1 MRAIV
6 HVSNG
11 TDPTVIA
18 RAAPSAG
25 YAFEFVYTPD
35 ALLGALERSTATSAV
50 PDLVIVLSDGLGAG
64 LEAIDAVKADPIFW
78 PTPVCVL
85 ARGASDEERIA
96 AYEAGAGWYREM
108 PRWILDAKRFL
119 RRLPVR
125 LATTPSL
132 ERQGVVAVAAAD
144 MIDEI
149 EAFLSSQAS

>member
-6 HVSNG
+6 HVSRG

-35 ALLGALERSTATSAV
+35 ALLAALERSTATSAV
-50 PDLVIVLSDGLGAG
+50 PDLVLVLSDGDGAG
-64 LEAIDAVKADPIFW
+64 LEAVEAVKADPIFW
-78 PTPVCVL
+78 PTPVGVL
-85 ARGASDEERIA
+85 ARGATDAERIV

-108 PRWILDAKRFL
+108 PRWVLDAKRFL
-119 RRLPVR
+119 RRLPAR
-125 LATTPSL
+125 LLTSPGL
-132 ERQGVVAVAAAD
+132 DQQGVVAVAAAD

-149 EAFLSSQAS
+149 ETFLMSQA